1 MSGAAP
7 QAALDGRQV
16 IPPTPVQGPP
26 ALVYWHAQA
35 EGLRIAALSV
45 LDRLVVALH
54 RGGVG
59 SVTIVAP
66 ADAPVPPSELKRA
79 AALRIPWRVV
89 HAPPVLRV
97 PTLVASPLLLVQ
109 ADDVRR
115 LLAQG
120 GRLCTRDGIPL
131 AIGVMPPS
139 EAPGEVAERSN
150 RGHRDNSKLTNDS
163 LVRGEPPHARD
174 HSETWRASLDAL
186 PNRPAQG
193 VACLVTDAAS
203 ARLAGNQLW
212 ASITSS
218 TDGFVDRWFN
228 RPCGRPLSR
237 LLVHT
242 PVTPNAVSLA
252 SVALGL
258 AAAAGFGSGGHAAT
272 VLAAVLFQGSAVVDC
287 VDGDLA
293 RVAFKETP
301 LGKWLDIVGDQVVH
315 GAVFAGIAV
324 GLVRSG
330 QTPEGLGV
338 ALGSSAIL
346 GALLSFAVVL
356 RGMLQPVEH
365 RNERVQRLLDAATTR
380 DFSVLVLALACFQRL
395 DWFLW
400 MAAIGSHIFWI
411 LALALQRSSRGRGAR
426 PQ

>member
-7 QAALDGRQV
+7 QAALAGRQA
-16 IPPTPVQGPP
+16 ISPTPGQGPP
-26 ALVYWHAQA
+26 ALVYWSAQA
-35 EGLRIAALSV
+35 KGLRIAALPV

-59 SVTIVAP
+59 SITIVAP

-89 HAPPVLRV
+89 PAPPVLRA
-97 PTLVASPLLLVQ
+97 PTLVASPWLLVQ
-109 ADDVRR
+109 ADDVRL
-115 LLAQG
+115 LLALG

-131 AIGVMPPS
+131 AIGVMPS
-139 EAPGEVAERSN
+139 DKQLKEVAGHSN
-150 RGHRDNSKLTNDS
+150 RGDRGNEDLPNSNP
-163 LVRGEPPHARD
+163 VRGQPRDACGHPEP
-174 HSETWRASLDAL
+174 WLASLDAL
-186 PNRPAQG
+186 PNRRARG

-203 ARLAGNQLW
+203 ARIAGNQLW

-237 LLVHT
+237 LLVRT
-242 PVTPNAVSLA
+242 PITPNAVSLA

-258 AAAAGFGSGGHAAT
+258 AAAVGFGSGGHAAT
-272 VLAAVLFQGSAVVDC
+272 ILAAVLFQGSAVVDC

-324 GLVRSG
+324 GLVRGG
-330 QTPEGLGV
+330 QVAEGLGL
-338 ALGSSAIL
+338 ALGLSAIL

-365 RNERVQRLLDAATTR
+365 RSEKAQRLLDAATTR

-411 LALALQRSSRGRGAR
+411 LALALQRSSRRQGAQPR
-426 PQ
+426 